1 MTRFGTVC
9 PARKFRLE
17 AMGNATPVGN
27 AVRKPALLGLVTVT
41 FMTTAETPEA
51 GTPPRADTW
60 RLRVWPWPSLPTG
73 APGPFRVPR
82 RRLGTGVL
90 RTTALTPV
98 AGTPPCPAT

>member
-9 PARKFRLE
+9 PARKARLE
-17 AMGNATPVGN
+17 GTGNATRVGN

-60 RLRVWPWPSLPTG
+60 RLRGWPWPSVRTG
-73 APGPFRVPR
+73 AAVRFRVSR
-82 RRLGTGVL
+82 RRLGTSGL
-90 RTTALTPV
+90 KSPS
-98 AGTPPCPAT
+98 GPGD